1 MWIPQNVVNHV
12 IGKDKLSQDFEVV
25 ECLPCQDFSIK
36 MVDCLISVGS
46 KQHLSSP
53 LKPFLKNLQLHE
65 HSKHLVSYS
74 WKILKGKIR
83 QISVFCGTDYQRC
96 SRLAKFLVWVEY

>member
-12 IGKDKLSQDFEVV
+12 IGKDKLTKDFEVV

-46 KQHLSSP
+46 DFITSETLSKENAASWTFKTFS
-53 LKPFLKNLQLHE
+53 LILMKNIKRE
-65 HSKHLVSYS
+65 N
-74 WKILKGKIR
+74 
-83 QISVFCGTDYQRC
+83 
-96 SRLAKFLVWVEY
+96 